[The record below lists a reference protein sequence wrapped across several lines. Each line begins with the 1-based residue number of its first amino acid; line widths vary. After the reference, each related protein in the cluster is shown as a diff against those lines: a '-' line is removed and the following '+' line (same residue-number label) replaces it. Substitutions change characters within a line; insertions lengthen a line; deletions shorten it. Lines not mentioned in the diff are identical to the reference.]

1 MNISLGISSSPP
13 ATPNMRPDKP
23 DKNPEYLRPSDKP
36 PRRGSLAVLKWICDL
51 DRRYTSDGFA
61 PAESKADPAPQ
72 NDPSREDLDLRDC
85 SLSPRYWLRVHFLR
99 GRMGTSMKAQGTKL
113 QATENDLKRLMADVS
128 RAMDKAQEAITR
140 IAPNLAVT
148 ASESKR
154 AHS

>member
-1 MNISLGISSSPP
+1 MIS
-13 ATPNMRPDKP
+13 RPGGDH
-23 DKNPEYLRPSDKP
+23 LR
-36 PRRGSLAVLKWICDL
+36 VLKWICDL

-113 QATENDLKRLMADVS
+113 QATENDLKRLMADVA
-128 RAMDKAQEAITR
+128 RAMEKAQEAITR
-140 IAPNLAVT
+140 IASNPAVT
-148 ASESKR
+148 ATETKR
-154 AHS
+154 AQC